1 MAPLVVTEDLAK
13 DYCLDG
19 CLRQDEP
26 NHSHRD
32 AVTASLA
39 RPEELPA

>member
-1 MAPLVVTEDLAK
+1 MAPLVVTKDLAQ
-13 DYCLDG
+13 DYRLAG
-19 CLRQDEP
+19 RLRQDEP
-26 NHSHRD
+26 NYSHRD

>member
-1 MAPLVVTEDLAK
+1 MARLVVTEDLAK
-13 DYCLDG
+13 DYRLG
-19 CLRQDEP
+19 GSLRQDER
-26 NHSHRD
+26 NHLHRD

>member
-1 MAPLVVTEDLAK
+1 MARLVVTEDLAK
-13 DYCLDG
+13 DDRLDG
-19 CLRQDEP
+19 RLRQDEP
-26 NHSHRD
+26 NYSHRD